1 MWKTITLYIDADACP
16 VKDEAVRVAERH
28 GLTIHFVANSWMRLP
43 EGPLIKRVVVA
54 EGPDA
59 ADDWIA
65 QRAGAGDIVVTA
77 DIPLAARCLKAGA
90 RVRAAERDPRKA
102 WFLQPLGGVGQV
114 SAVRADLT
122 RPATIDVAVEG
133 ADAVIN
139 LVGTFKGN
147 LDAVHVEGAKRAAAA
162 ARAVGATAFVH
173 ISALGADPGS
183 ASDYGRTKGLG
194 EQAIDG
200 TRGET
205 ADEIPHRVRGHQNL
219 PC

>member
-1 MWKTITLYIDADACP
+1 MPPTLYIDADACP

-90 RVRAAERDPRKA
+90 RVVGPTGKPFTDSSIGMALAMRDLGRHLRETGESKGHNA
-102 WFLQPLGGVGQV
+102 GFTRQDRSRFLQAL
-114 SAVRADLT
+114 
-122 RPATIDVAVEG
+122 E
-133 ADAVIN
+133 DAVQAS
-139 LVGTFKGN
+139 L
-147 LDAVHVEGAKRAAAA
+147 RA
-162 ARAVGATAFVH
+162 G
-173 ISALGADPGS
+173 G
-183 ASDYGRTKGLG
+183 GRG
-194 EQAIDG
+194 
-200 TRGET
+200 
-205 ADEIPHRVRGHQNL
+205 
-219 PC
+219 